1 MKISSDDKNKGKK
14 FNLSRGVDQSL
25 LEHFKHELKS
35 LNLGLE
41 DKLNNRVGT
50 LSGGQR
56 QALSLLMATMV
67 QPELLLLDEHTAALD
82 PKAAEKIIQLTK
94 QIVEK
99 NHTTCLMITH
109 NLHQALNLGNRT
121 IMMADGRIISD
132 IHEEEKKTLT
142 VEDLMKKFH
151 DDLDDDRILL
161 RED

>member
-1 MKISSDDKNKGKK
+1 
-14 FNLSRGVDQSL
+14 
-25 LEHFKHELKS
+25 
-35 LNLGLE
+35 
-41 DKLNNRVGT
+41 
-50 LSGGQR
+50 
-56 QALSLLMATMV
+56 
-67 QPELLLLDEHTAALD
+67 
-82 PKAAEKIIQLTK
+82 
-94 QIVEK
+94 
-99 NHTTCLMITH
+99 LMITH